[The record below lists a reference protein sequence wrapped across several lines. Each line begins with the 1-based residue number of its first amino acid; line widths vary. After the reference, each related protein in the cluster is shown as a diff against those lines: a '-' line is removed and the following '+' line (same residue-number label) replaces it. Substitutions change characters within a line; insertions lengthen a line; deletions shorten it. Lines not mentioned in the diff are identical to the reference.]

1 MAKPKSGAS
10 EPVVRYGGVRML
22 QRRIKR
28 SEIIDHN
35 KDAVAQELINIST
48 SNITDVLHWEDG
60 KVSLKN
66 PKDIPDSALRSIKK
80 VKVSGKDG
88 ENIEIEL
95 HDKIRSLQ
103 VVAKA
108 AGLLDQPEDDS
119 DKPSVIGIQ
128 IQGPEVIEVVDKKG
142 VSPDLADGVPVAKD
156 E

>member
-142 VSPDLADGVPVAKD
+142 VSPDLADGVSVVKD

>member
-1 MAKPKSGAS
+1 MPKKKTDSTN
-10 EPVVRYGGVRML
+10 PVVRYGGVRML

-35 KDAVAQELINIST
+35 KDAVAQELVNIST
-48 SNITDVLHWEDG
+48 SNITDVLDWKNG
-60 KVSLKN
+60 KVYLKN
-66 PKDIPDSALRSIKK
+66 PKDIPEAALRSIKK
-80 VKVSGKDG
+80 VKVSGKEG

-128 IQGPEVIEVVDKKG
+128 IQGPDVIEVVDKKR
-142 VSPDLADGVPVAKD
+142 VSPDLSDGVPVIKN

>member
-142 VSPDLADGVPVAKD
+142 VSPDLADGVPVVKD